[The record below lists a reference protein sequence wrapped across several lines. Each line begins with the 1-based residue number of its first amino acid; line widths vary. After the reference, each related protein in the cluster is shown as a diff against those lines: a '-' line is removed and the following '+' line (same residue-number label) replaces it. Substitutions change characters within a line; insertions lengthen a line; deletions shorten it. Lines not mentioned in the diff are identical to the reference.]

1 MHGAVRWHTGHAM
14 DAPLY
19 LQLAQRLSQHIAQGT
34 FAPGEQF
41 PSVRQL
47 MKTHQISMSTAVQVC
62 HTLEDWGLLHARPR
76 SGYYINAAPRASLP
90 RVAESAFARTTHAD
104 SFTGLHTTIAMWL
117 DRLEAKAPRINFM
130 TGVGAPDLYP
140 SAALQRNAA
149 SVLRQHPEVL
159 TTMARRYGHPE
170 LRAALAKRAA
180 SRGMH
185 LRADQITITHGAME
199 AVTLALRALCQP
211 GDTVAVESPSFYG
224 ALQAISALG
233 LRTLEL
239 PTSPSTGLSVEAL
252 AMALDAPKP
261 PIRALLCMPTLH
273 NPLGCTMPEANK
285 RAVLQL
291 CSEHG
296 VPIIEDDIYAD
307 MGTAAAHTQPIK
319 AYDVDDQVIHCASLN
334 KSLAPG
340 MRIGWMSAGR
350 WQARVEMLK
359 YSQSR
364 FPEELGQ
371 MVLAR
376 FLASKSHDRYLRRLQ
391 HELRDRRQWLADCV
405 GRHFGDAAKLN
416 MPDGG
421 LFLWLELPPGVS
433 AMQLG
438 LDALSHGIHIAPG
451 PLFSGQPRM
460 DRFVRLSAG
469 IPSREAMDEGVHCL
483 SQLAGAQRKPTVGVA
498 VH

>member
-1 MHGAVRWHTGHAM
+1 M

-62 HTLEDWGLLHARPR
+62 HTLEDWGLLQARPR
-76 SGYYINAAPRASLP
+76 SGYYVDAAPRAGLSRASEALP
-90 RVAESAFARTTHAD
+90 TRRLTQPD
-104 SFTGLHTTIAMWL
+104 SFTGLHATIARWL
-117 DRLEAKAPRINFM
+117 DLLEATPPRINFM
-130 TGVGAPDLYP
+130 TGVGAPELYP
-140 SAALQRNAA
+140 TAALQRLAA
-149 SVLRQHPEVL
+149 SALRQHPEVM
-159 TTMARRYGHPE
+159 TQMTRRYGHPDF
-170 LRAALAKRAA
+170 LAVLAKRAA
-180 SRGMH
+180 TRGMQ
-185 LRADQITITHGAME
+185 LRADQITVTNGAIE
-199 AVTLALRALCQP
+199 ALTLALRALCQP
-211 GDTVAVESPSFYG
+211 GDTVAVESPTFYG
-224 ALQAISALG
+224 ALQALEALG
-233 LRTLEL
+233 LRPLEL

-252 AMALDAPKP
+252 AMALDDPRT

-273 NPLGCTMPEANK
+273 NPLGCTMPDAHK

-291 CSEHG
+291 CGEHG

-307 MGTAAAHTQPIK
+307 MGAAASHCQPIK
-319 AYDVDDQVIHCASLN
+319 AMDETGLVIHCSSLN

-371 MVLAR
+371 IVLAR

-391 HELRDRRQWLADCV
+391 QDLRERRQALADEVARC
-405 GRHFGDAAKLN
+405 FGDQVKLTP
-416 MPDGG
+416 PDGG
-421 LFLWLELPPGVS
+421 LFLWLELPAGVS

-438 LDALSHGIHIAPG
+438 HDALARGIHIAPG

-469 IPSREAMDEGVHCL
+469 MASRADITDGMRSLSELMAQQLQPPGGGAMH
-483 SQLAGAQRKPTVGVA
+483 
-498 VH
+498 